1 MKNKKRFALGSSVF
15 VACLLAGSLVASA
28 SSYSSSLDISSNS
41 TVTGAKRSFSA
52 GTHNIKMTPTSYK
65 EGGNHTS
72 VSTSVRTGG
81 SWSHTTHASGI
92 VNLTGYY
99 TNNKNL
105 GYVKSGKYFY
115 HFSTSDREGLTADPV
130 VMSSR

>member
-1 MKNKKRFALGSSVF
+1 
-15 VACLLAGSLVASA
+15 
-28 SSYSSSLDISSNS
+28 
-41 TVTGAKRSFSA
+41 
-52 GTHNIKMTPTSYK
+52 MTPTSYK

-105 GYVKSGKYFY
+105 GYVKAANT
-115 HFSTSDREGLTADPV
+115 STTLVHPIEKD
-130 VMSSR
+130 